1 LGIEI
6 DTGRPKNKYLY
17 IVRLQQTIKQLLALA
32 MLVVF
37 AFSITP
43 QKTIHDFVAEHA
55 DPTKCDVHIKAPIE
69 QVEKAQLHC
78 TFDFQVAT
86 TPFVNY
92 NFTIDIPSQIVA
104 RAQNDTYQETQ
115 IYSSFITKESRGPP
129 HC

>member
-1 LGIEI
+1 M
-6 DTGRPKNKYLY
+6 RM
-17 IVRLQQTIKQLLALA
+17 QQTIKQLLALA

-43 QKTIHDFVAEHA
+43 QKTIHDFVAPHK

-69 QVEKAQLHC
+69 QVEKSQLHC

-92 NFTIDIPSQIVA
+92 NFSIDIPTQIVA
-104 RAQNDTYQETQ
+104 STQNNSYKETQ
-115 IYSSFITKESRGPP
+115 NHTFLLSKDSRGPP

>member
-1 LGIEI
+1 M
-6 DTGRPKNKYLY
+6 RM
-17 IVRLQQTIKQLLALA
+17 QQTIKQLLALA

-43 QKTIHDFVAEHA
+43 QKTIHDFVAPHK

-69 QVEKAQLHC
+69 QVENSQLHC

-92 NFTIDIPSQIVA
+92 NFTIDIPVQLVA
-104 RAQNDTYQETQ
+104 RAQNNFYKETR
-115 IYSSFITKESRGPP
+115 SHTFLLSKDSRGPP

>member
-1 LGIEI
+1 M
-6 DTGRPKNKYLY
+6 
-17 IVRLQQTIKQLLALA
+17 RLTQTIKQLLALA

-43 QKTIHDFVAEHA
+43 QKTIHDFVAEHK
-55 DPTKCDVHIKAPIE
+55 DPTKCEVHIKAPIE

-86 TPFVNY
+86 TPFVSY
-92 NFTIDIPSQIVA
+92 HFTVLVPTPTEA
-104 RAQNDTYQETQ
+104 RAQNDTYKETQ
-115 IYSSFITKESRGPP
+115 IYTVHISKESRGPP

>member
-1 LGIEI
+1 MGH
-6 DTGRPKNKYLY
+6 KNEYLY
-17 IVRLQQTIKQLLALA
+17 KMRPQQTIKQLLALA

-43 QKTIHDFVAEHA
+43 QKTIHDFVAPHI

-69 QVEKAQLHC
+69 QVENSQLHC

-92 NFTIDIPSQIVA
+92 NFSIVIPTQLVA
-104 RAQNDTYQETQ
+104 RAQNNFYNETENHTFPL
-115 IYSSFITKESRGPP
+115 SKDSRGPP

>member
-1 LGIEI
+1 M
-6 DTGRPKNKYLY
+6 
-17 IVRLQQTIKQLLALA
+17 RLQQTIKQLLALA

-43 QKTIHDFVAEHA
+43 QKTIHDFVAPHK

-69 QVEKAQLHC
+69 QVENTQLHC

-92 NFTIDIPSQIVA
+92 NFTIDIPVQLVA

>member
-1 LGIEI
+1 M
-6 DTGRPKNKYLY
+6 
-17 IVRLQQTIKQLLALA
+17 RLQITIKQLLALA

-43 QKTIHDFVAEHA
+43 QKTIHDFVAPHT

-69 QVEKAQLHC
+69 QVEKNQLHC

-92 NFTIDIPSQIVA
+92 NFTIDIPVQLVA
-104 RAQNDTYQETQ
+104 RAQNNFYKETQ
-115 IYSSFITKESRGPP
+115 NHTFLRSADSRGPP
-129 HC
+129 YC

>member
-1 LGIEI
+1 M
-6 DTGRPKNKYLY
+6 
-17 IVRLQQTIKQLLALA
+17 RLAQTMKQLLALA

-43 QKTIHDFVAEHA
+43 QKTIHDFVAGHA
-55 DPTKCDVHIKAPIE
+55 DPTKCEVHIKAPIE

-86 TPFVNY
+86 TPFVSY
-92 NFTIDIPSQIVA
+92 YFTVLVPTPTEA
-104 RAQNDTYQETQ
+104 RAQNDTYKETQ
-115 IYSSFITKESRGPP
+115 IYTVHISKESRGPP